1 MKNSTKQ
8 IQLKQK
14 MRDIRLKMILLN
26 KIEKSH
32 IENAK
37 SDVEA
42 RNRKENII
50 HQRNLLLDW
59 YLYYN
64 KQWMMI
70 NRYKVITSEGMKC

>member
-1 MKNSTKQ
+1 MASTSTVRSQ
-8 IQLKQK
+8 ELKQK
-14 MRDIRLKMILLN
+14 IRSIREKMIILN

-37 SDVEA
+37 SDVDA

-50 HQRNLLLDW
+50 HQRNFLLDW

-64 KQWMMI
+64 KQWLML
-70 NRYKVITSEGMKC
+70 NRHKLITSFK

>member
-1 MKNSTKQ
+1 MTHSTE
-8 IQLKQK
+8 QLKQN
-14 MRDIRLKMILLN
+14 MRDIREKMILLN

-42 RNRKENII
+42 HHRKENII

-64 KQWMMI
+64 KQWMML
-70 NRYKVITSEGMKC
+70 NRHKLITSFK

>member
-1 MKNSTKQ
+1 MTSSQ
-8 IQLKQK
+8 QLKQK
-14 MRDIRLKMILLN
+14 MRDIRGKMIILN

-64 KQWMMI
+64 KQWMML
-70 NRYKVITSEGMKC
+70 NRQKLITAFK